1 MNTRQDKVS
10 NHPVDIES
18 IYNDFIES
26 KNEENRVDRYEGNEH
41 WYHASA
47 IGLCSRRLYY
57 ESIEKVKPTNKP
69 NMNSM
74 RIMRLGTVV
83 HEDIQKS
90 LSIYTN
96 IYNNIY
102 TNKKKK
108 LITEKKKNN
117 IKFHIENEITL
128 PTLNVRGFYDLVAEV
143 QANGIFL
150 YDIKTVGSYPW
161 KLKFGKQKEL
171 EPSNNH
177 FLQVATYG
185 LGIREEFGQLDGMYI
200 LYYNKDTSAL
210 KQVEVPQIYLSMA
223 ESYWININKEHQQ
236 GVPQFSLGTS
246 PYKAWVCDYCQ
257 FKDHCGSPFGKQ
269 GRK

>member
-1 MNTRQDKVS
+1 MS

-26 KNEENRVDRYEGNEH
+26 KNEENRAERYKGNEQ

-57 ESIEKVKPTNKP
+57 ESIEKVKPTNKADKR
-69 NMNSM
+69 SM

-83 HEDIQKS
+83 HEDMQEA

-108 LITEKKKNN
+108 LIIEKKKNN
-117 IKFHIENEITL
+117 INFHIEKEITL
-128 PTLNVRGFYDLVAEV
+128 PTLNVRGFYDMVAEV
-143 QANGIFL
+143 ETEGVFL
-150 YDIKTVGSYPW
+150 YDIKTIGSYPW
-161 KLKFGKQKEL
+161 KIKFGKNAKA
-171 EPSNNH
+171 EPNNNH
-177 FLQVATYG
+177 FLQLGTYG
-185 LGIREEFGQLDGMYI
+185 LAVKEHFGQLDGMYM
-200 LYYNKDTSAL
+200 LYYNKDSSRL
-210 KQVEVPQIYLSMA
+210 KQVVVPMTYLGMA
-223 ESYWININKEHQQ
+223 ESYWININKEHQE
-236 GVPQFSLGTS
+236 GLPQFNLGTS

>member
-1 MNTRQDKVS
+1 MNIRQDKVS

-57 ESIEKVKPTNKP
+57 ESIEKVKPTNQAD
-69 NMNSM
+69 MRGM

-83 HEDIQKS
+83 HEDIQES
-90 LSIYTN
+90 LRIYTN

-108 LITEKKKNN
+108 DIKSKKKN
-117 IKFHIENEITL
+117 KFEIHMENEITL
-128 PTLNVRGFYDLVAEV
+128 PSLNVRGFYDIVV
-143 QANGIFL
+143 SGDGVFL
-150 YDIKTVGSYPW
+150 YDIKTAGAW
-161 KLKFGKQKEL
+161 TWRQKFGRNAVV

-185 LGIREEFGQLDGMYI
+185 LGVQEQFGQLDGMYL
-200 LYYNKDTSAL
+200 LYYNKDNSTL
-210 KQVEVPQIYLSMA
+210 KQV
-223 ESYWININKEHQQ
+223 
-236 GVPQFSLGTS
+236 
-246 PYKAWVCDYCQ
+246 
-257 FKDHCGSPFGKQ
+257 
-269 GRK
+269 